1 MTEQNRWNCGC
12 EGSHKVNNSK
22 KKYTLYMSTDGKLMD
37 KPKQVTEQTLRAQ
50 AAELRKF
57 FIKLDAWEKGLRQR
71 ELLLK
76 KQKSEHTE
84 RKSEKDQMSFDFDV
98 SKKGILKMQKMLEPG
113 HFKEGDMYDG
123 LKEEIFKRAKEKYYS
138 RSKPPVGDEIDFLE
152 KLFDL
157 EDPRKDTK
165 TPT

>member
-1 MTEQNRWNCGC
+1 
-12 EGSHKVNNSK
+12 
-22 KKYTLYMSTDGKLMD
+22 MD
-37 KPKQVTEQTLRAQ
+37 KSKQITEQTLRTQ

-57 FIKLDAWEKGLRQR
+57 FIKLDAWEKSLRQR

-84 RKSEKDQMSFDFDV
+84 RKSENDQLSFDFDV
-98 SKKGILKMQKMLEPG
+98 SKKGKLKMQKMLPRYLDQSFFSG
-113 HFKEGDMYDG
+113 NGFDKDLDKYDG
-123 LKEEIFKRAKEKYYS
+123 LKKEIFKRAKEKFVS
-138 RSKPPVGDEIDFLE
+138 RFGDEIDFLE